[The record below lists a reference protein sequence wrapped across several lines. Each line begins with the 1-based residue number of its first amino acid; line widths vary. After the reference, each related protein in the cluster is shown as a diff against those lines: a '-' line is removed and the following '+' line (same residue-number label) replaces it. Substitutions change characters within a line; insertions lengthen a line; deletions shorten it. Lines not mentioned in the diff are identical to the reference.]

1 MYQYHT
7 IKAAYLDIETVKKL
21 KKHPQNRTIRQP
33 QVNRILTAIEREQRI
48 TEIVVNSQTN
58 TVIDGQHRIAAY
70 VKFSVL
76 HPELAKSM
84 MIPCVYIDIPQESE
98 FAEIILRNSTP
109 VKWGT
114 SDYINAFADA
124 GYESYVRLRDFM
136 KSCNLCHGMS
146 EDTRAK
152 RITSPKVTNAL
163 ALLGIPYETTK
174 YKAGM
179 LEVAQD
185 EIEIAQRRA
194 KEINSILEAVDPQHT
209 IGTRSITYLIGA
221 WVYREKAD
229 IGLSSEQRSMYIV
242 SHKKEIRE
250 YVKESGNKLSK
261 SSDWNNLFN
270 MVASQIYSQ
279 QRKGMSGVA

>member
-1 MYQYHT
+1 MFNHHT

-33 QVNRILTAIEREQRI
+33 QVNRILAAMERGHCI
-48 TEIVVNSQTN
+48 TEIVVNSRTN

-70 VKFSVL
+70 VKYSVL

-84 MIPCVYIDIPQESE
+84 KISCIYIDIPKESE
-98 FAEIILRNSTP
+98 FAEIITRNSTP

-124 GYESYVRLRDFM
+124 GYENYVRLREFM

-146 EDTRAK
+146 EDMKKK
-152 RITSPKVTNAL
+152 RINSPKVTNAL

-185 EIEIAQRRA
+185 EIELAKKRA
-194 KEINSILEAVDPQHT
+194 KEINSVLEAVDPQHT
-209 IGTRSITYLIGA
+209 IGTRSITYLIGS

-229 IGLSSEQRSMYIV
+229 VGLSSEQRSMHIV

-261 SSDWNNLFN
+261 ASDWNNLFN